1 MAVPLPQQPSGT
13 CSSSRNWG
21 NILQKIKIVACAS
34 GSSLYKMSSPP
45 FGDDTPT
52 DDRAMSRG
60 GPGDSATSMQALQ
73 RRVLVE
79 FYLEEMLR
87 NLLVGENDIEQDF
100 GDSSDDEDAD
110 ESTIEDEFGELA
122 SLAHAKLNV
131 YMQHGGSS
139 RLNEA
144 IELFEEAM
152 DLQAIGHPAWLMTV
166 DNFGHC
172 LFLSYKQ
179 SGSLWH
185 LQRAMWCHRKALT
198 LRPLGDPERPS
209 SLNNLAICTQARY
222 EHLGSAEDLAEAI
235 KCHKEALLLYPPGQ
249 TDRATT
255 LTNLEAFEDAIVYY
269 REALALRPPGHPQ
282 RSRALSNLAHHLHT
296 RSEQQLER
304 KDLEEA
310 IQLYREALLLRPP
323 GHPERSETL
332 SGLATCIAEQ
342 KKEDGSIQGLQDAA
356 QYYREALV
364 LRPLGHP
371 ARSMSL
377 HNLASFLR
385 TRWERHGIN
394 EDLEE
399 SIQLFQE
406 VLRILPPSHPR
417 RPSSL
422 HHVAVSLLER
432 YKQRHDPEDLGIA
445 IKYIHESI
453 SIIPPN
459 HPSLCFKL
467 ASLASAY
474 ADYGD
479 VLKESYN
486 VDDFPSIFRRAC
498 NLKTA
503 SLYDRFRTSQMWVQ
517 RQSGPAGLEAYQA
530 CLELADLFLLIKP
543 SVTARRA
550 LLSSIPSNLVLDAV
564 ASAIEAGDLRR
575 AVEFL
580 EQGRTLLWS
589 QISRYRASLDTL
601 QEIEPELAKEFWRL
615 SQLLETSA
623 TTKITEERS
632 TKSMEAEA
640 SKYRR
645 IAEDWDA
652 TVERIRGINGF
663 EDFLRHPKFSKLQQ
677 SSKHGPVIVINLSPR
692 HSDAIIIQYNKDPT
706 LVPLPH
712 VNISDVVTTTNN
724 FIMAVRAD
732 GSRTVKVKAILR
744 TLWDDIVEPIVEELR
759 NLKVAF
765 GSRIWWCPTY
775 ALSLL
780 PIHAAGPYRR
790 GKLNLFDMYI
800 SSYTSTLSALARS
813 IDGGAKAP
821 HTTIPRLLVVAQ
833 PTTPDLA
840 EIPYVR
846 EEVEKI
852 KDSVP
857 SANVLLDTEGTRA
870 AVLKNLQTHNWV
882 HFTCHGSQKHE
893 NPFDSCFYLYDKP
906 LTLLDI
912 IQARIPDA
920 QYAFL
925 SACHSAAGD
934 VKRPDENVQLA
945 ASLQFSGFRSV
956 IGTMY
961 AMADVDGPIVAE
973 EVYSHLFR
981 HSETG
986 KEVPYN
992 CLVDYKDAASALHI
1006 ATKALRDRGV
1016 PLERWI
1022 NFVHIGA

>member
-34 GSSLYKMSSPP
+34 GSSHYKMSSPP

-122 SLAHAKLNV
+122 SLAHAKLNA
-131 YMQHGGSS
+131 YMQYGGSS

-144 IELFEEAM
+144 IELFEEAI

-255 LTNLEAFEDAIVYY
+255 LTNLGLCLQNQYEQEGKLEVLEEAICYHKESLTLLRSSGQDRSSSLNNLGICLALRYNTCGELKDLENAIGYH
-269 REALALRPPGHPQ
+269 REALPLRPSGHPYRSSTLNNLALRPPGHPQ
-282 RSRALSNLAHHLHT
+282 RSRALSNLAHHLRT

-342 KKEDGSIQGLQDAA
+342 KKEDGSIQGLEDAA

-385 TRWERHGIN
+385 TRWERHGID

-517 RQSGPAGLEAYQA
+517 RQSGPAGLEAYQT

-652 TVERIRGINGF
+652 TVERIRGIN
-663 EDFLRHPKFSKLQQ
+663 
-677 SSKHGPVIVINLSPR
+677 
-692 HSDAIIIQYNKDPT
+692 
-706 LVPLPH
+706 
-712 VNISDVVTTTNN
+712 
-724 FIMAVRAD
+724 
-732 GSRTVKVKAILR
+732 
-744 TLWDDIVEPIVEELR
+744 
-759 NLKVAF
+759 
-765 GSRIWWCPTY
+765 
-775 ALSLL
+775 
-780 PIHAAGPYRR
+780 
-790 GKLNLFDMYI
+790 
-800 SSYTSTLSALARS
+800 
-813 IDGGAKAP
+813 
-821 HTTIPRLLVVAQ
+821 
-833 PTTPDLA
+833 
-840 EIPYVR
+840 
-846 EEVEKI
+846 
-852 KDSVP
+852 
-857 SANVLLDTEGTRA
+857 
-870 AVLKNLQTHNWV
+870 
-882 HFTCHGSQKHE
+882 
-893 NPFDSCFYLYDKP
+893 
-906 LTLLDI
+906 
-912 IQARIPDA
+912 
-920 QYAFL
+920 
-925 SACHSAAGD
+925 
-934 VKRPDENVQLA
+934 
-945 ASLQFSGFRSV
+945 
-956 IGTMY
+956 
-961 AMADVDGPIVAE
+961 
-973 EVYSHLFR
+973 
-981 HSETG
+981 
-986 KEVPYN
+986 
-992 CLVDYKDAASALHI
+992 
-1006 ATKALRDRGV
+1006 
-1016 PLERWI
+1016 
-1022 NFVHIGA
+1022 